1 MMRHLVSSGV
11 DPYTAL
17 AGAGSA
23 LFGER
28 KRCFFKLIISA
39 AVIDMIKKI
48 ESLENIPSYLDHIVN
63 KKPYKTDKKPPLL
76 QGFGHRIYKGIDPR
90 VKMCKELAFEVMQ

>member
-1 MMRHLVSSGV
+1 MMRHLTSSGV

-28 KRCFFKLIISA
+28 KRCVTLFA
-39 AVIDMIKKI
+39 R
-48 ESLENIPSYLDHIVN
+48 N
-63 KKPYKTDKKPPLL
+63 
-76 QGFGHRIYKGIDPR
+76 
-90 VKMCKELAFEVMQ
+90 